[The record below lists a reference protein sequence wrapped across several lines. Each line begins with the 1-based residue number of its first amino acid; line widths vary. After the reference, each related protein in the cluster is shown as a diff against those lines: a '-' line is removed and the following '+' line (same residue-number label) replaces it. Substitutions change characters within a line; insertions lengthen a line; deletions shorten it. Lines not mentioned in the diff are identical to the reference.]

1 MRTSARHRTAV
12 AIAAMLLAAALA
24 PEPVTAQYLGGGT
37 RTAHEARIADL
48 EDMRQKFV
56 SLGRA
61 FPADAHDWRPMEGVR
76 SVRDV
81 LVLIA
86 AEGALFGTLWG
97 AEPPEW
103 VLEPV
108 FGPEMARL
116 RELSF
121 DKLMTEVDRS
131 FGYAIEQIRAMD
143 ADAQARLVD
152 FFGLEVPAGAAV
164 TLMANDMHEHL
175 GQLIAYART
184 NRVVPPWSRPSG

>member
-1 MRTSARHRTAV
+1 MRTSARNRSA
-12 AIAAMLLAAALA
+12 AIAALLASATFA
-24 PEPVTAQYLGGGT
+24 PVPATAQYLGGGT
-37 RTAHEARIADL
+37 KTAHGARVADL
-48 EDMRQKFV
+48 EDMHQKFV

-61 FPADAHDWRPMEGVR
+61 FPDEARDWRPMEGVR

-86 AEGALFGTLWG
+86 AEGALFGTLWDVE
-97 AEPPEW
+97 APAW
-103 VLEPV
+103 VPDPR

-116 RELSF
+116 GELSF
-121 DKLMTEVDRS
+121 DSLLADVDRN

-143 ADAQARLVD
+143 DEVQARRVD

-184 NRVVPPWSRPSG
+184 NRVVPPWSQPGG